1 MAIAWK
7 YIYPDIK
14 SFAVTWL
21 ERLADDVGKKHAR
34 LFLGQDCE
42 KLGFVCDNGAAMNA
56 LYPGI
61 MFDVDILNSVIGKV
75 PYVAL
80 LGNAVYSQWKHC
92 SIPGNEAYFNRKWFV
107 MVLERIRQLTTEEI
121 VPPNRMISDMID
133 DVRGDSAENDFQKF
147 LPNKSSLP
155 EIRKLL
161 KSGFDANSRDNCGR
175 TPLMYCTYSSPDY
188 VRELIDNG
196 ADCNAVDDAGN
207 SVLMYH
213 CDSFDMRTFDLVL
226 ERGADINVKNKQG
239 YTVLDFA
246 VLQGIS
252 ISKFVDRDAK
262 ITRIITERLPEV
274 VAEDALHDDRI
285 FAKVLKDRSILSADF
300 VYAMLFGHADKWCEF
315 MVKLFHSKIP
325 RFNWDELKFK
335 LENPLVTDAVIKG
348 SEMYLTG
355 DSFEFL
361 LSLTGINH
369 IDIHDTSYCDL
380 LKLAVGFDHN
390 ALQLLLKRFGN
401 PDGGIVRKD
410 NEWVYGFSGKKAIT
424 PLLFA
429 VQKDDFEGVKI
440 LLGYGANVN
449 AWDAEGSVLAYA
461 VRENRMRIFKLLLTY
476 KADPNSAPSPDLLPL
491 KIARKYNRKEMVA
504 LLKQHGAVDDDDR
517 KEDEINPVNTVI
529 IPEFKIAGTFAVA
542 KRSEVVSN
550 ISAGDRLRLFR
561 EPKNEYDKNA
571 IRIEDENSHALGYV
585 PKDIAKKLAPAMD
598 AGASLWGKVI
608 DIARKK
614 IEITALI
621 YLRQVIPLDEMT
633 GFTLIEAYGY
643 GPQAYPVTYKYS
655 LSVGKRKLECEITRE
670 PIDIRHIEVVF
681 DKDEWPNILEN
692 IHRCNFLAWQDN
704 YDVLVTDGGQ
714 WDLTV
719 RLKDGKKFHTS
730 GTVLYPEEWGLLLNF
745 FYNSLNPFKAKGAG
759 RFSVK
764 RITKDEGVP
773 PTAGS
778 Q

>member
-7 YIYPDIK
+7 YICSDIN

-21 ERLADDVGKKHAR
+21 ERLSDDIGKKHAR

-42 KLGFVCDNGAAMNA
+42 KLGFVCDNGAAMNV

-61 MFDVDILNSVIGKV
+61 MFDTDILNSVIGNIHYV
-75 PYVAL
+75 PL
-80 LGNAVYSQWKHC
+80 LGNAVYSQWQHC
-92 SIPGNEAYFNRKWFV
+92 SVTGNEAYFNRKWFIT
-107 MVLERIRQLTTEEI
+107 VLERIRQLTAEEI
-121 VPPNRMISDMID
+121 VPPNRIISDMID
-133 DVRGDSAENDFQKF
+133 DVRGDAVENDFQKF

-161 KSGFDANSRDNCGR
+161 KGGFDANSRDDRGR
-175 TPLMYCTYSSPDY
+175 TPLMYCAYSSPDY

-196 ADCNAVDDAGN
+196 ADCNAVDDEGS

-213 CDSFDMRTFDLVL
+213 CDSFDMSTFDLVL
-226 ERGADINVKNKQG
+226 GRGADINVKNKQG

-262 ITRIITERLPEV
+262 ITHIIPERLPEV

-285 FAKVLKDRSILSADF
+285 FAKLIKDRSILSADF
-300 VYAMLFGHADKWCEF
+300 IYAMLFGHADKWCEF
-315 MVKLFHSKIP
+315 MVRLFHSKLP
-325 RFNWDELKFK
+325 KFDWETMRFK

-348 SEMYLTG
+348 SDMYFMG
-355 DSFEFL
+355 KDFEFL
-361 LSLTGINH
+361 LSLTGIHH
-369 IDIHDTSYCDL
+369 IEIHDSSYCDL
-380 LKLAVGFDHN
+380 LKLAVGFNHDN
-390 ALQLLLKRFGN
+390 LQLLLKRFGN
-401 PDGGIVRKD
+401 PDGGVVRKGND
-410 NEWVYGFSGKKAIT
+410 WVYGFSGKKAIT

-429 VQKDDFEGVKI
+429 VQKNDFGSVKI
-440 LLGYGANVN
+440 LLGYGASVNV
-449 AWDAEGSVLAYA
+449 WDADGSALTYA
-461 VRENRMRIFKLLLTY
+461 IKENRMRIFKLLLTY

-491 KIARKYNRKEMVA
+491 KIARQYDRKEMVA
-504 LLKQHGAVDDDDR
+504 LLKQHGAVDEDDGKD
-517 KEDEINPVNTVI
+517 EEINPVNTVI
-529 IPEFKIAGTFAVA
+529 VPEFKIAGTFAVA
-542 KRSEVVSN
+542 TRSELASS
-550 ISAGDRLRLFR
+550 ISAGNRLRLFR

-571 IRIEDENSHALGYV
+571 IRIEDENSRKLGYV
-585 PKDIAKKLAPAMD
+585 PKDIARKLAPAMD

-614 IEITALI
+614 IEITAMI

-643 GPQAYPVTYKYS
+643 GPKAYPVTYKYS
-655 LSVGKRKLECEITRE
+655 LSVNKRKLECEVTRE
-670 PIDIRHIEVVF
+670 PIDIRHIEVIF

-730 GTVLYPEEWGLLLNF
+730 GTVLYPEEWGIMLKF
-745 FYNSLNPFKAKGAG
+745 FYDSLNPFRVKGSG

-764 RITKDEGVP
+764 RITNDECVP
-773 PTAGS
+773 PTGEG